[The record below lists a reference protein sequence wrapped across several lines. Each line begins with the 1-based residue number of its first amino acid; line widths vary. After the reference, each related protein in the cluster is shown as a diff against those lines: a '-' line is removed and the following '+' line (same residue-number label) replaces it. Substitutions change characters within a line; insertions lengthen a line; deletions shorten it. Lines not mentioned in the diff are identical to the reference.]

1 MAPVSQAA
9 TPVPVLVVSI
19 LLAAS
24 CAAASFPWLTRA
36 IGPGP
41 RVNRPGSRPASRDG
55 ADGDAVRDAA
65 TIIAEQARPEEVTRR
80 YRFRFESA
88 AASQDAPKIAGPAE
102 QHRADAPARP
112 RRAPPDAPRPHP
124 GPDGHG
130 RTPGRGLPHLP
141 LPERASQ
148 EAPRRR
154 RRGSSSCRNPCRR
167 HDAGQGGPWKD
178 RALNAEDALKAAY
191 AEISSQRD
199 QIGKL
204 LGRIRDLEIDLPAD
218 AVERI
223 NAENRTLRLQNRKL
237 TTDNQ
242 QLTERIKAARE
253 NNRFLDTRI
262 ARLEAD
268 LAESLLAGQRAPAQ
282 PS

>member
-1 MAPVSQAA
+1 MSSDATRTKAAIQARRNN
-9 TPVPVLVVSI
+9 TEQMLQ
-19 LLAAS
+19 
-24 CAAASFPWLTRA
+24 R
-36 IGPGP
+36 
-41 RVNRPGSRPASRDG
+41 
-55 ADGDAVRDAA
+55 VRDALRQMRRDHIPA
-65 TIIAEQARPEEVTRR
+65 QTAMVARRAEVSRTFLYQNEQARKLLADADRP
-80 YRFRFESA
+80 A
-88 AASQDAPKIAGPAE
+88 AATAF
-102 QHRADAPARP
+102 
-112 RRAPPDAPRPHP
+112 
-124 GPDGHG
+124 
-130 RTPGRGLPHLP
+130 
-141 LPERASQ
+141 
-148 EAPRRR
+148 
-154 RRGSSSCRNPCRR
+154 RR

-242 QLTERIKAARE
+242 QLTERIKAARD

-282 PS
+282 PSRPATKSRPSCPS

>member
-1 MAPVSQAA
+1 MS
-9 TPVPVLVVSI
+9 
-19 LLAAS
+19 
-24 CAAASFPWLTRA
+24 
-36 IGPGP
+36 
-41 RVNRPGSRPASRDG
+41 
-55 ADGDAVRDAA
+55 GDATRTKAAIQARRNNTEQMLQRVRDALRQMRRDHIPA
-65 TIIAEQARPEEVTRR
+65 QTAMVARRAEVSRTFLYQNEQARKLLADADRP
-80 YRFRFESA
+80 A
-88 AASQDAPKIAGPAE
+88 AATA
-102 QHRADAPARP
+102 
-112 RRAPPDAPRPHP
+112 
-124 GPDGHG
+124 
-130 RTPGRGLPHLP
+130 
-141 LPERASQ
+141 
-148 EAPRRR
+148 
-154 RRGSSSCRNPCRR
+154 CRR

-242 QLTERIKAARE
+242 QLTERIKAARD
-253 NNRFLDTRI
+253 NNRFPGTRI

>member
-1 MAPVSQAA
+1 MSSDATRTKAAIQARRNN
-9 TPVPVLVVSI
+9 TEQMLQ
-19 LLAAS
+19 
-24 CAAASFPWLTRA
+24 R
-36 IGPGP
+36 
-41 RVNRPGSRPASRDG
+41 
-55 ADGDAVRDAA
+55 VRDALRQMRRDHIPA
-65 TIIAEQARPEEVTRR
+65 QTAMVARRAEVSRTFLYQNEQARKLLADAGSP
-80 YRFRFESA
+80 A
-88 AASQDAPKIAGPAE
+88 AA
-102 QHRADAPARP
+102 
-112 RRAPPDAPRPHP
+112 
-124 GPDGHG
+124 
-130 RTPGRGLPHLP
+130 T
-141 LPERASQ
+141 AS
-148 EAPRRR
+148 
-154 RRGSSSCRNPCRR
+154 RR

-223 NAENRTLRLQNRKL
+223 NAENRTLRQQNRKL

-268 LAESLLAGQRAPAQ
+268 LAESLLAGHRAPAQ